1 MKVELTKTQC
11 ENIAEFIEFNL
22 LSVIKDDDSIDN
34 IFWVEDMI
42 AAMRVLERA
51 AKEGDEVWAD

>member
-1 MKVELTKTQC
+1 MKVELTKSQC
-11 ENIAEFIEFNL
+11 KNVAEFIEFNL

-42 AAMRVLERA
+42 AAMRVLEKA
-51 AKEGDEVWAD
+51 AKRGEEE